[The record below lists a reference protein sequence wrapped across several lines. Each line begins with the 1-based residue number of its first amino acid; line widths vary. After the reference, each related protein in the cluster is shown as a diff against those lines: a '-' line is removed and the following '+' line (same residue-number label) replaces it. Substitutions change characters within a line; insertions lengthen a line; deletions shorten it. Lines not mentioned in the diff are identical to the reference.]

1 MKTYW
6 LSFAPKAGPT
16 RVVLVDAENQ
26 WTARSRGHRMGFY
39 RDGDQVLIIE
49 IPPEEAEHRLPRDR
63 ELTEAELRGVEAT
76 SLGEEIDREAA
87 GVDAALGRRG

>member
-6 LSFAPKAGPT
+6 LSFAPEAGPG
-16 RVVLVDAENQ
+16 RVMLVDADSKAAAHQKALRLGMNRE
-26 WTARSRGHRMGFY
+26 
-39 RDGDQVLIIE
+39 GDEVLIIE

-76 SLGEEIDREAA
+76 SLGEELDREAA
-87 GVDAALGRRG
+87 ERVKAR